1 MVAVKENKV
10 YTVTEET
17 KDFYV
22 SQGFDILDESGKVI
36 EHGKGKKVSF
46 EDYATLE
53 AENAALKEKCKA
65 LEAENV
71 ALKEKQT
78 KKSGK
83 EDP

>member
-22 SQGFDILDESGKVI
+22 AQGFDILDESGKVI

-46 EDYATLE
+46 EDYA
-53 AENAALKEKCKA
+53 ALKEKCKA
-65 LEAENV
+65 LEAENA